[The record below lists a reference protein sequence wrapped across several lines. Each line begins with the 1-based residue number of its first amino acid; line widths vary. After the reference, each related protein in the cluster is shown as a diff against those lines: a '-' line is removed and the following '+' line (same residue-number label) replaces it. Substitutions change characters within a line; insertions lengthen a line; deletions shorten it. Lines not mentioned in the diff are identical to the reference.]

1 MSAPS
6 RRLPG
11 AQPGPGADS
20 GPAVRLGRTI
30 GVGVIG
36 AGRVGAVLGA
46 ALARAGHRVIAASGV
61 SAGSLARIDRLL
73 PGAALRPADQV
84 PTGVDLLLIAV
95 PDDSLAGLV
104 RGLVEAG
111 SIRPGVVVAHTSG
124 AHGLDV
130 LAPAAEAGAHP
141 LALHPAMTFTGTAAD
156 LDRLDAGI
164 SFGVTAPDRLRPLA
178 TRLVADLG
186 GTVEWVPEA
195 ARPLYHA
202 ALAHGS
208 NHLVTLVN
216 EAMDRL
222 RDAGVIHPERVL
234 APLLRASLENVLTQ
248 GDVALT
254 GPVARGDA
262 GTIAKHV
269 AALRAIAPDSVPAYL
284 ALARRT
290 ADRAIASGR
299 LRPRDAEPLLGVL
312 APPAVAEVTA

>member
-11 AQPGPGADS
+11 QATT
-20 GPAVRLGRTI
+20 AVRLGRTI
-30 GVGVIG
+30 SVGVIG

-46 ALARAGHRVIAASGV
+46 ALGRAGHHVMAASGV
-61 SAGSLARIDRLL
+61 SSASVARIERLL
-73 PGAALRPADQV
+73 PGAALLPADRV
-84 PTGVDLLLIAV
+84 PNGVDLLVMAV
-95 PDDSLAGLV
+95 PDDALAGLV

-111 SIRPGVVVAHTSG
+111 SIVKGLVIAHTSG
-124 AHGLDV
+124 AHGVDV
-130 LAPAAEAGAHP
+130 LAPAVAAGAHP
-141 LALHPAMTFTGTAAD
+141 LALHPAMTFTGTAQD
-156 LDRLDAGI
+156 LDRLESGI
-164 SFGVTAPDRLRPLA
+164 SFGVTAPERMRPLA

-186 GTVEWVPEA
+186 GSVEWIPEA

-222 RDAGVIHPERVL
+222 RDAGVVHPERVL
-234 APLLRASLENVLTQ
+234 APLLRASLENVLSH

-262 GTIAKHV
+262 GTIARHLAV
-269 AALRAIAPDSVPAYL
+269 LRSVAPDSVPAYL

-312 APPAVAEVTA
+312 APPSAQEVPA